1 MIDAAALLAQVRANV
16 NQSKALL
23 DQSAQ
28 AIRALMNEQRELP
41 SAWIELQSEL
51 EVAVDSP
58 LRLADYWLAQL
69 EPLPPNEL
77 FGVTDEAEIN
87 RS

>member
-1 MIDAAALLAQVRANV
+1 MIDAKALLAQVRANV

-23 DQSAQ
+23 DHSSD
-28 AIRALMNEQRELP
+28 AIRALMNEQRQLP

-51 EVAVDSP
+51 EQAVDSP

-69 EPLPPNEL
+69 EPLPASEL
-77 FGVTDEAEIN
+77 FGVIDEVQP
-87 RS
+87 